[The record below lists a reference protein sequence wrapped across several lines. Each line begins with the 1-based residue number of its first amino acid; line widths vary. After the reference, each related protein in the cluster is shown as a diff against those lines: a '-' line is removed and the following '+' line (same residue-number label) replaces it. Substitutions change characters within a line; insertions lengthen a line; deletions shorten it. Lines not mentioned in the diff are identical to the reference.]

1 MTYVAFNIFTLS
13 DGSRMGTHP
22 SRIGIHLGK
31 LPHNCLEKHSQNV
44 DDSCKVDKF
53 LKKYLVV
60 LIVYTLSHKT
70 AVI

>member
-13 DGSRMGTHP
+13 DGSRMG
-22 SRIGIHLGK
+22 IHLGK
-31 LPHNCLEKHSQNV
+31 IPHYCLEKHSQNV

>member
-1 MTYVAFNIFTLS
+1 
-13 DGSRMGTHP
+13 MGTHP

-53 LKKYLVV
+53 FKKYLVV